1 MPRVILADDSLLI
14 RVALQHILEAEPS
27 VELQEV
33 CEDRPS
39 LLAAV
44 ERRRPD
50 VVLADIRMPPSQR
63 AEGIEIANLL
73 RESHPEVGVI
83 VLSQFREARYV
94 LSLLERGSERRGY
107 LLKDRLADP
116 QQLVSAILTVAGGG
130 SAIDP
135 AVVDAL
141 VAARAGNNGSPLDR
155 LTPRERE
162 ILGEVATGKSNGAIA
177 DSLVITKRAV
187 ERHVGSIFTKL
198 NLPDERD
205 VSRRVQAT
213 LVFLA
218 ETGTRAPPP

>member
-44 ERRRPD
+44 ERSRPD